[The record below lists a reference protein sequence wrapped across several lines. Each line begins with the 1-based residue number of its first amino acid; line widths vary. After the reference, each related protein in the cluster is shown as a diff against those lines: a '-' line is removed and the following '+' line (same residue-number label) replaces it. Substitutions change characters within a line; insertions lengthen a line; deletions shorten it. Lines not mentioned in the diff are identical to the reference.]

1 MKEKPITL
9 KVEELKENIAA
20 TLNESG
26 LPIFLLDYI
35 IKDLY
40 NEIHILSENQLL
52 KDKQSYAK
60 SQEESEQEESEK
72 Q

>member
-9 KVEELKENIAA
+9 KIEDLKQNIAA

-40 NEIHILSENQLL
+40 DEIHILSQNQII
-52 KDKQSYAK
+52 KDKESYETSLK
-60 SQEESEQEESEK
+60 KESEN
-72 Q
+72 

>member
-9 KVEELKENIAA
+9 KVEELKENIAI
-20 TLNESG
+20 LINESE

-60 SQEESEQEESEK
+60 SQEGSEK

>member
-9 KVEELKENIAA
+9 KVEELKENIAI
-20 TLNESG
+20 LINESE

-40 NEIHILSENQLL
+40 NEIHILSENQSL
-52 KDKQSYAK
+52 KDKQSYVE
-60 SQEESEQEESEK
+60 SQEGSEK

>member
-9 KVEELKENIAA
+9 KVEELKENIAI
-20 TLNESG
+20 LINESE

-60 SQEESEQEESEK
+60 SQEESEK